1 MTNPTVNNAD
11 RDDVVITMGART
23 LAVRLWE
30 ARKAERERITAIIED
45 AKRGLTFGD
54 DRRLVDNMLALIKN
68 GSQ

>member
-11 RDDVVITMGART
+11 RDDVTVTMGART

-30 ARKAERERITAIIED
+30 ARKDERERIIAVIQTAQ
-45 AKRGLTFGD
+45 KGLTYGD
-54 DRRLVDNMLALIKN
+54 DRRLVDNMIALIKN